1 MAVLSDDVMKASL
14 LVLLLVAVRA
24 VIGGTNRSLLPDD
37 TELPGSCVP
46 TVLEG
51 VLLSAGNL
59 PDRVLNLK
67 PVAMQA
73 AQEVAGGVRDVER
86 LLKLKLKEHRV
97 LTAIAVSLSRPPEN
111 ATVVYRSG
119 DDRTQVHRLTNL
131 SSLVDTTWR
140 NVLDADW
147 NQSSKA
153 SNISELWTPPFLD
166 CLTRKWL
173 FGYSVSLH
181 RYSIV
186 WAHSSS

>member
-1 MAVLSDDVMKASL
+1 VAVLSDDVMKGSL
-14 LVLLLVAVRA
+14 LLLLLVAVRA

-37 TELPGSCVP
+37 TCVP

-59 PDRVLNLK
+59 PDRLLNLK

-73 AQEVAGGVRDVER
+73 AQDVTGGVRDLEQ
-86 LLKLKLKEHRV
+86 LLKLKLRDHHV
-97 LTAIAVSLSRPPEN
+97 LMAIAVSLSRPPEN
-111 ATVVYRSG
+111 ATVVYRSA
-119 DDRTQVHRLTNL
+119 DERIQVHRLNNL
-131 SSLVDTTWR
+131 SSLVDKTWR

-153 SNISELWTPPFLD
+153 SDTSELWTPPFLD

-181 RYSIV
+181 RYSLI
-186 WAHSSS
+186 WARSSPCFVPG